1 MAESSPSRKMFA
13 VMLDSAQQ
21 DLAAL
26 IDYRPWRRLN
36 KCLNGRHGRLRSL
49 ESGDQTNMWTQTGCF
64 YYKCSK
70 N

>member
-26 IDYRPWRRLN
+26 TDYRPWRRLN
-36 KCLNGRHGRLRSL
+36 KCLNG
-49 ESGDQTNMWTQTGCF
+49 
-64 YYKCSK
+64 
-70 N
+70 

>member
-21 DLAAL
+21 DLAAV
-26 IDYRPWRRLN
+26 IDYRPWRRLS

-49 ESGDQTNMWTQTGCF
+49 ESVDQIKHVESDWLFLLQM
-64 YYKCSK
+64 
-70 N
+70 